1 MGGDDEDYLLKVS
14 SIFLIFQKLEKR
26 TPLKNKIFDQSQ
38 WDFLKITYLMEYF
51 LF

>member
-1 MGGDDEDYLLKVS
+1 MGSDDEDYLFKG
-14 SIFLIFQKLEKR
+14 IFYFLIFQKLEKR
-26 TPLKNKIFDQSQ
+26 TPLKIRFFDQSQ